1 MVIGFGQGSGGGG
14 FRFLWRLSR
23 GIYRWFLVF
32 CETGLEPRLRL
43 LRIQTLNPKF
53 CLMSPAHV
61 GWFVGFRVCK
71 VEVRVESRKFMV
83 CKATS

>member
-1 MVIGFGQGSGGGG
+1 MGVVD
-14 FRFLWRLSR
+14 
-23 GIYRWFLVF
+23 LVF
-32 CETGLEPRLRL
+32 CGGLAEVFTGGSWCFVPVSPGLEPRLRL